1 MVKRLTLKPR
11 GPVQVLQGSGIV
23 RSVRSTAGPPT
34 PIYKGHGVSPMTAPH
49 GSIRALR
56 QTTQLKKE
64 KKMSWLKKIITRW
77 AREVYEGDHLTNTTE
92 SPMQTPS
99 AKTSI
104 RFTLYP
110 ASGGWVIEHTKLDRY
125 QDGDGPSLTI
135 IQHGE
140 EIGKAVEHII
150 SMESLRS

>member
-23 RSVRSTAGPPT
+23 RAVRSTAGRSI
-34 PIYKGHGVSPMTAPH
+34 PIYKGHG
-49 GSIRALR
+49 
-56 QTTQLKKE
+56 TTQLKKE

-77 AREVYEGDHLTNTTE
+77 AREVYEGDHLTNTKE

-125 QDGDGPSLTI
+125 QDGDGPSLTLVH
-135 IQHGE
+135 HGE

>member
-11 GPVQVLQGSGIV
+11 GPVTGIAGIWN
-23 RSVRSTAGPPT
+23 SSRSTPYTGPSI
-34 PIYKGHGVSPMTAPH
+34 PIYKGHGISPMTATH
-49 GSIRALR
+49 ASIRALL

-77 AREVYEGDHLTNTTE
+77 AREVYEGDPNTTE